1 MRFNKFIL
9 FVTDL
14 IFYLFIY
21 IFLVKILK
29 RPFINIIALLLF
41 FIFFLVFLYFR
52 LYEIE
57 IFFNRLLYFLKLIRA
72 NFSSFVLFWAIW
84 WLVLK
89 SQWPIAS
96 RLLILTIF
104 LFFGIIYT
112 FTIRLFL
119 GAFLLKRVNI
129 YLLLSPKHKRL
140 YRGKLMKYGKKP
152 VELKTF
158 EDVEAKV
165 KSGILFV
172 SYFPSN
178 KVKTR
183 AQMWEEYYSQLFE
196 IKKAILGRKVKVLF
210 FNIYNLELELD
221 FANVYLGEIPSL
233 EITPSLHKLY
243 VSFFKRV
250 FDLLFF
256 LLLFPLTIILHP
268 FIFFFIKLKLG
279 SPVVFKQI
287 RIKKDLQTFSLFKYR
302 TMRIVSGTK
311 ENDVDE
317 VHLNYIKTLLSE
329 EESTEFIENEINPVE
344 KKLRKL
350 KNRGEFDLLGL
361 FLRKLSLDE
370 LPQIFNVFKGDMSFV
385 GPRPALPYEVK
396 IYPTWALNR
405 FNVEQGITG
414 LWQVSGRGVMPLHTS
429 LFLDCYYSLEQSPSL
444 DLFIFIKTIGSILK
458 ISKVF

>member
-1 MRFNKFIL
+1 
-9 FVTDL
+9 
-14 IFYLFIY
+14 
-21 IFLVKILK
+21 
-29 RPFINIIALLLF
+29 
-41 FIFFLVFLYFR
+41 
-52 LYEIE
+52 
-57 IFFNRLLYFLKLIRA
+57 
-72 NFSSFVLFWAIW
+72 
-84 WLVLK
+84 
-89 SQWPIAS
+89 
-96 RLLILTIF
+96 
-104 LFFGIIYT
+104 
-112 FTIRLFL
+112 
-119 GAFLLKRVNI
+119 
-129 YLLLSPKHKRL
+129 
-140 YRGKLMKYGKKP
+140 MKYGKKP

-256 LLLFPLTIILHP
+256 LLLFPLTIIIHP

-302 TMRIVSGTK
+302 TMRIISGTK

>member
-1 MRFNKFIL
+1 MRFSKLIL

-29 RPFINIIALLLF
+29 RPYINIIALLLF
-41 FIFFLVFLYFR
+41 SIFFLVFFFFF

-57 IFFNRLLYFLKLIRA
+57 IFFNRLLYFLKLIRS
-72 NFSSFVLFWAIW
+72 NFYSFVLFWAIW

-119 GAFLLKRVNI
+119 GAFLLKWVNI

-178 KVKTR
+178 MVKTR

-302 TMRIVSGTK
+302 TMRIISGTK

-370 LPQIFNVFKGDMSFV
+370 LPQIFNVLKGDMSFV